1 MQIEI
6 GTVEWILVSLGALVF
21 LLLTSNPIFAL
32 YCSLGAVVFGQV
44 ITAGILDWME
54 R

>member
-6 GTVEWILVSLGALVF
+6 GTTEWTLVSLGALVF
-21 LLLTSNPIFAL
+21 LLLTGNPVFAL
-32 YCSLGAVVFGQV
+32 YCSLGAIVFGQMV
-44 ITAGILDWME
+44 ATGILDWME

>member
-32 YCSLGAVVFGQV
+32 YSSLGAVVFGQLV
-44 ITAGILDWME
+44 ATGILNWME